1 MPATVSVGG
10 LFVDRLESYAYVRA
24 VDEESRRVTVVAS
37 TGDLA
42 RDGMVI
48 DPEGWDLRAYER
60 NPVVL
65 WGHDDRQPPI
75 GRAVQSTVT
84 PDALIQVHEFATHP
98 RAEEIYQLVRG
109 GFVNAVSVR
118 WMPGETEVRTVGE
131 GKQKRQVVVFT
142 RGHQLLETSFVSVP
156 ADAGALVLRADGGAL
171 TIADFL
177 PPDPGPEPVKGPS
190 LAKRFLAGF
199 AGETGGHRG

>member
-1 MPATVSVGG
+1 MGWRF
-10 LFVDRLESYAYVRA
+10 LDRLESYAYVRE

-37 TGDLA
+37 TGDIA
-42 RDGMVI
+42 RDGAI
-48 DPEGWDLRAYER
+48 INPDGWDLRAYER

-75 GRAVQSTVT
+75 GRAVQTTRT

-118 WMPGETEVRTVGE
+118 WLPGETEVRSVGE
-131 GKQKRQVVVFT
+131 GKAKRSVLVFT
-142 RGHQLLETSFVSVP
+142 KGHQLLETSFVSVP
-156 ADAGALVLRADGGAL
+156 ADPGAVVLRLDGGAL
-171 TIADFL
+171 DIRDFVS
-177 PPDPGPEPVKGPS
+177 PEPGPEPVKGPS
-190 LAKRFLAGF
+190 LTERFLAGF
-199 AGETGGHRG
+199 AGKGGQHG